1 MTDERE
7 RRSRSEGF
15 REGIRQGLGILSA
28 FKDAV
33 EETIREA
40 RERGDL
46 SSDRAREIMKE
57 AMERAQAA
65 ADDARDRFD
74 FATRSELEDL
84 RSEVEALRN
93 RVSRLEDAPSAER
106 AGTKRTGRDAGGT
119 GPGA

>member
-28 FKDAV
+28 FKDAI

-57 AMERAQAA
+57 AMDRAQAA
-65 ADDARDRFD
+65 ADDARERFD
-74 FATRSELEDL
+74 FATRSDLDEL

-93 RVSRLEDAPSAER
+93 RVSRLEDAPA
-106 AGTKRTGRDAGGT
+106 AGGAPTGRDAGGA